1 MFAEV
6 RVNMKTFL
14 YEMHKKL
21 NLYILFFCLIMIL
34 LPVSAAKAEEREIRV
49 GFANSSKMI
58 SSDTVGQ
65 DSEYKT
71 GYGYDYLQDIA
82 SYTGWTYKYV
92 YGEWSE
98 LFELLSE
105 GELDILCGV
114 SYSFARS
121 TQMYFSQKPMG
132 TEGYYIYVKGDND
145 DKIGRASCR
154 ERVLLAV

>member
-71 GYGYDYLQDIA
+71 GYGYYVVYLIVLREVHKCIFHKIPWVRRDI
-82 SYTGWTYKYV
+82 
-92 YGEWSE
+92 
-98 LFELLSE
+98 
-105 GELDILCGV
+105 
-114 SYSFARS
+114 
-121 TQMYFSQKPMG
+121 
-132 TEGYYIYVKGDND
+132 IYM
-145 DKIGRASCR
+145 
-154 ERVLLAV
+154 

>member
-1 MFAEV
+1 
-6 RVNMKTFL
+6 
-14 YEMHKKL
+14 
-21 NLYILFFCLIMIL
+21 
-34 LPVSAAKAEEREIRV
+34 
-49 GFANSSKMI
+49 MI

-132 TEGYYIYVKGDND
+132 TEGYYICVKGDND
-145 DKIGRASCR
+145 DITADNIKSFSTLSLPAFIPIF
-154 ERVLLAV
+154 LLSKLFILSAVISSLSPFTYI